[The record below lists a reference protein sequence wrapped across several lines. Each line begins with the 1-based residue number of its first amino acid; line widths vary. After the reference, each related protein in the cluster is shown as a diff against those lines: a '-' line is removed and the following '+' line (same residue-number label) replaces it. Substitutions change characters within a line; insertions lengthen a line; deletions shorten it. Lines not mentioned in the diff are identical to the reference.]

1 VFLDRIG
8 ALLGLKQT
16 PHVLDLLTFQ
26 SITVLHN
33 GEPDE
38 QRDLYD
44 AVLDC
49 REDGSWTGWKPAA
62 KLMRQVLDGHRV

>member
-38 QRDLYD
+38 PRDLYD

-49 REDGSWTGWKPAA
+49 REDGSWTWLETSRETDETGVGRP
-62 KLMRQVLDGHRV
+62 

>member
-1 VFLDRIG
+1 
-8 ALLGLKQT
+8 
-16 PHVLDLLTFQ
+16 VLDLLTFQ

-49 REDGSWTGWKPAA
+49 REDGSWTWLETSRETDETGVGRP
-62 KLMRQVLDGHRV
+62 